1 VLDQQFAVVAKS
13 APQDHRGR
21 GLQKNKNMTAP
32 ADALRRFRTL
42 FLLFLATS
50 LVVAC
55 HSSGGGG
62 GGSNPPALSGL
73 SYTSPQS
80 YTVGVAITP
89 LMPALT
95 GTATSY
101 AVAPALPAGL
111 SIDSSTGQIRGTPTA
126 AATAARYTV
135 TASNA
140 GGSTSFDLSIAIVP
154 AAPSGLSYPPAAT
167 LTVGL
172 PLTPPLSPTVTG
184 TVTGYSVAPALPA
197 GLALD
202 PSTGVISGKP
212 LGLSP
217 ATSYLVTAQNA
228 GGSTTFSLLLAV
240 VPVAPS
246 ALLYST
252 PKTYVVNVAI
262 APMLPT
268 VTGIVSSFSVQP
280 ALPSGLS
287 LDPATGRISGTPTVL
302 APRTDYFIEASNA
315 GGSTHFALSIA
326 VVIPPPVGLFYSTPQ
341 PYIAGTAITP
351 LLPQVSGAVTSY
363 VVSPAL
369 PAGLA
374 LDPSTGVISGT
385 PTTPTVARAYQIVA
399 LNSSGQSSFFLQL
412 SVLVAPPSSLSYS
425 SPQTFTV
432 DTPIA
437 ALDPTVT
444 GTVTSYTVQ
453 PPLPAG
459 LFLNAITGRITG
471 TPTVASART
480 DYVVTA
486 GNSTG
491 STTFSLS
498 IMVRIAAPRSLSYAN
513 PQTYEV
519 GTAITPLF
527 PSVTGT
533 VTTYS
538 VLPPLPAGLSI
549 DAANGKISGTPTLAA
564 SAADYVIT
572 ATNSTGSTTFTLS
585 VTVVLLPPR
594 ALSYPTPRVF
604 ALGVP
609 ISPLRPAV
617 LGVVT
622 SYTVAPPLPA
632 GLALDGVTGEIGG
645 TPAVLAPAADYTVT
659 AQNAAGS
666 TAFAASLTIDT
677 LGTTPAQISRMAAEG
692 TPVVVALA
700 VQSQTLTGTVYAAA
714 ADAGAVFSPSITVT
728 PTSNG
733 YSLWLTISPAKLPGR
748 YTGSVAISLC
758 ANVSCSLPQTPPSF
772 SVPYDVRILSA
783 AGAWP
788 GNNLTT
794 LVPWVGV
801 PDWNMFQGNAA
812 HTGYVPASPDPNDFS
827 TRWQG
832 ANLNNQAGY
841 NGLSQ
846 TLTTNA
852 GKLFLAYGTKL
863 YALKEH
869 DASEVWSYEFGALQY
884 PSVNPPAVGNGT
896 VFIAAGQQSST
907 FMYAFNEG
915 TGAIV
920 FKSPMSSQWEHYL
933 APTIGPYGVY
943 TNAGTYG
950 GLYAFNFSGQP
961 LFFAGLA
968 QQSEWTP
975 AVDDSRVYSY
985 TGSLAVHDAQTGAVL
1000 ANIPDPTYQNFV
1012 YRINGSAVLGAPG
1025 SVFAAAYENAYLNGG
1040 GIGNTLSKFDV
1051 NNQTIPWKVAGVFPR
1066 TPAYHSGVVYA
1077 VNNNPLRLE
1086 ARAEGDGSV
1095 LWFWTPPQAGD
1106 YGFNSEVLV
1115 TDSMIFVAT
1124 NLATYGIDRATHQ
1137 TVWSYPFT
1145 GRLALSQNG
1154 VLYIQG
1160 AGPLVAINVK

>member
-1 VLDQQFAVVAKS
+1 MAALAY
-13 APQDHRGR
+13 
-21 GLQKNKNMTAP
+21 GLQRA
-32 ADALRRFRTL
+32 RTF
-42 FLLFLATS
+42 FLLFLLTS
-50 LVVAC
+50 LVSAC
-55 HSSGGGG
+55 GGGGG
-62 GGSNPPALSGL
+62 GGSSNPSVSAPSGL

-89 LMPALT
+89 LNPSIT
-95 GTATSY
+95 GTATSFV
-101 AVAPALPAGL
+101 VAPNLPAGL

-126 AATAARYTV
+126 AATTATYTV
-135 TASNA
+135 TATNA
-140 GGSTSFDLSIAIVP
+140 GGSTVFDLSITVVP
-154 AAPSGLSYPPAAT
+154 VAPSGLSYPSAAS
-167 LTVGL
+167 LTVGVT
-172 PLTPPLSPTVTG
+172 LTPPLSPTVTG
-184 TVTGYSVAPALPA
+184 PVTSYSIAPALPA
-197 GLALD
+197 GLSLD
-202 PSTGVISGKP
+202 SGTGVISGKP

-217 ATSYLVTAQNA
+217 ATSYLITARNA

-240 VPVAPS
+240 VPVAPG
-246 ALLYST
+246 ALSYST

-262 APMLPT
+262 APMLPA
-268 VTGIVSSFSVQP
+268 VTGTVSNYSVQP
-280 ALPSGLS
+280 ALPAGLS
-287 LDPATGRISGTPTVL
+287 LDSATGRISGIPTAL
-302 APRTDYFIEASNA
+302 TGRTDYFIEASNA

-326 VVIPPPVGLFYSTPQ
+326 VVIPPPAGLFYSTPQ
-341 PYIAGTAITP
+341 PYIAGTAIAP
-351 LLPQVSGAVTSY
+351 LLPQVSGTPTSY
-363 VVSPAL
+363 SATPQL

-374 LDPSTGVISGT
+374 LDPNTGVISGT
-385 PTTPTVARAYQIVA
+385 PTTPAVARAYQISA
-399 LNSSGQSSFFLQL
+399 INSSGQSTFFLQL
-412 SVLVAPPSSLSYS
+412 SVLVAPPSNLSYS

-444 GTVTSYTVQ
+444 GTVTNYTVQ

-471 TPTVASART
+471 IPTVASSRT
-480 DYVVTA
+480 DYVVNA
-486 GNSTG
+486 ANSTG

-498 IMVRIAAPRSLSYAN
+498 IMVRIAAPKSLSYAG

-519 GTAITPLF
+519 GTVITPLF

-538 VLPPLPAGLSI
+538 VQPPLPAGLSI
-549 DAANGKISGTPTLAA
+549 DAASGKISGTPTLAT

-572 ATNSTGSTTFTLS
+572 ATNSTGSTTCTLS

-594 ALSYPTPRVF
+594 TLSYPTPRVF

-617 LGVVT
+617 LGVVA
-622 SYTVAPPLPA
+622 SYAVAPPLPA

-645 TPAVLAPAADYTVT
+645 TPSVLAPATDYTVT

-666 TAFAASLTIDT
+666 TTFAVSITVDT
-677 LGTTPAQISRMAAEG
+677 LGTTPARISRIAAEA

-714 ADAGAVFSPSITVT
+714 ADAAAVFSPNITVT
-728 PTSNG
+728 PTGNG
-733 YSLWLTISPAKLPGR
+733 YSLWLTISTNKLAGH
-748 YTGSVAISLC
+748 YTGNVDISLC
-758 ANVSCSLPQTPPSF
+758 ANVSCSAPQTPPSF

-794 LVPWVGV
+794 LVPWAGV

-832 ANLNNQAGY
+832 ATLNNQAGY
-841 NGLSQ
+841 SGLSQ
-846 TLTTNA
+846 TLTTNG

-863 YALKEH
+863 YALNEH
-869 DASEVWSYEFGALQY
+869 DAGTVWSYEFGGLSY

-915 TGAIV
+915 TGALV

-975 AVDDSRVYSY
+975 AVDDTRVYSY
-985 TGSLAVHDAQTGAVL
+985 TGFLAVHDAQTGAVQ
-1000 ANIPDPTYQNFV
+1000 ANIPDPTYQNYV

-1025 SVFAAAYENAYLNGG
+1025 FVFAAAYENAYLNGG

-1051 NNQTIPWKVAGVFPR
+1051 NNQTIPWKVTGVFPR
-1066 TPAYHSGVVYA
+1066 TPAYHSGVLYA
-1077 VNNNPLRLE
+1077 GNNNPLRLE
-1086 ARAEGDGSV
+1086 ARAESDGSV
-1095 LWFWTPPQAGD
+1095 IWSWTPPQAGD
-1106 YGFNSEVLV
+1106 TGFNSEVLV

-1145 GRLALSQNG
+1145 GRLALSRNG

-1160 AGPLVAINVK
+1160 DGPLVAINVK